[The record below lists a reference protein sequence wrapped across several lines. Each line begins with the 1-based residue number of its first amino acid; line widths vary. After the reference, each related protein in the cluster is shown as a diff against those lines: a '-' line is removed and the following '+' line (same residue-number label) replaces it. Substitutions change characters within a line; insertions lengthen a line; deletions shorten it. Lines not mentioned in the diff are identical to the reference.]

1 MKDTFYI
8 AGQYLRYHWVKTV
21 ILVVSVS
28 LVLFIPLGLN
38 YLAKQGAQQMTSR
51 AEATPLLVGAKGSQT
66 ELSLSALYLK
76 EPKVEPIPYQATERL
91 SAEGLAVAIPMHLR
105 YKVRSQPIVGTTAEY
120 FDFRQL
126 SLQAGRRMAM
136 LGECVLGAEAA
147 RVLQAEVGASVI
159 SSPAGAFDIAGSF
172 PLKMPVVGILAP
184 TGTPDDQAVFVDIKT
199 SWVISG
205 LAHGHQ
211 DISPKTADSLLLS
224 KDSMQAVASAAVLAY
239 TEITPENRDSFH
251 FHGDPAQYP
260 VDVIIAIPEDQRAS
274 LMLRGRYE
282 NAADNL
288 QVVVPMEVI
297 SELLGTLFSVRDL
310 LMLAALSIGL
320 ATLVIAALVFVLSFR
335 LRTGEISTMRR
346 IGGAESR
353 IRQILGL
360 EIGIIAGLSVVLAGV
375 FTFLLSHFGLHFIEH
390 FIT

>member
-1 MKDTFYI
+1 MNNTLYI
-8 AGQYLRYHWVKTV
+8 AGQYLRYHWVKTL

-38 YLAKQGAQQMTSR
+38 YLAKQGAQQMTAR

-76 EPKVEPIPYQATERL
+76 EPKVEPIAYQEVDQL

-105 YKVRSQPIVGTTAEY
+105 YKVRSQPIVGTIAEY

-126 SLQAGRRMAM
+126 TIQEGRKMAM

-147 RVLQAEVGASVI
+147 KLLQAGVGESVI

-172 PLKMPVVGILAP
+172 PLKMPVVGVLAP

-211 DISPKTADSLLLS
+211 DITSNTADSLLLS
-224 KDSMQAVASAAVLAY
+224 KDSTRAVASAAVLAY

-260 VDVIIAIPEDQRAS
+260 VDAIIAIPEDKRAS

-282 NAADNL
+282 NSAENL
-288 QVVVPMEVI
+288 QMVVPEEVI
-297 SELLGTLFSVRDL
+297 ADLMGTLFSVRDL
-310 LMLAALSIGL
+310 LMLAAISIGL
-320 ATLVIAALVFVLSFR
+320 ATLVIVALVFALSIR
-335 LRTGEISTMRR
+335 LRAGEISTMRR

-353 IRQILGL
+353 IRQMLGL
-360 EIGIIAGLSVVLAGV
+360 EIGIIAGFSILLAGTY
-375 FTFLLSHFGLHFIEH
+375 TFLLSNFGLRFIEQ
-390 FIT
+390 FII